1 MKRSIKQNLARVGVA
16 VVATA
21 AAVVAVPSV
30 AQAAGY
36 NGVCGSGYRVV
47 DSMPLAGGTAFLT
60 YNSSTG
66 QNCAVTVRNSTG
78 SPVYVLASIRVAVG
92 EAPGTRTATTTAP
105 TPDRSTCTHRAS
117 ASTGLPRSTTTRHSS
132 SIPTAAEVVEVRRHR
147 SF

>member
-47 DSMPLAGGTAFLT
+47 DSMSLAGGTAFLT

-92 EAPGTRTATTTAP
+92 GSLWHKDGDYYGTYAGPVYVYAPGQCIDWVAQI
-105 TPDRSTCTHRAS
+105 DDDS
-117 ASTGLPRSTTTRHSS
+117 AQQLDSHCG
-132 SIPTAAEVVEVRRHR
+132 
-147 SF
+147 